1 MEYGP
6 TKNVLIS
13 DCTLIS
19 TSAALKIGT
28 EGTGNFENL
37 TVNNCI
43 ISGSNRGISIQIR
56 DGGHVKN
63 AMFSNIIIE
72 TRRFADCWWG
82 CGEPI
87 SITTHNRVQRN
98 SLAIISG
105 NYIPA
110 ISLTQRMV
118 YFIKEV
124 METILRMCYLRMSR

>member
-1 MEYGP
+1 MVRQ
-6 TKNVLIS
+6 KNVLIS

-87 SITTHNRVQRN
+87 SITTHNRVPEKH
-98 SLAIISG
+98 LAIFQELYS
-105 NYIPA
+105 A
-110 ISLTQRMV
+110 ISPATQRMV
-118 YFIKEV
+118 YFYQEV
-124 METILRMCYLRMSR
+124 METILRMCCLKMSR